1 MSNEETSRGRRR
13 ESADDAR
20 WRDLLARVRRFIR
33 LDDDTLDLLARH
45 APLLTADAETFSQR
59 FYDYLLSYP
68 ETSVLFERLG
78 PDRLH
83 ELTVAQAGHLRGLI
97 ADWPETAGRSVGRVA
112 RAHYA
117 HEVSPVWVAGGFSLY
132 LDHLEARIRE
142 LPLEERPPLRSAV
155 FRVLLADIMLQF
167 AGFESIHNETMT
179 ERATISQAL
188 IETTLKL
195 ADLAAPEDVLASIC
209 TELVTRSRHLPA
221 VWFGLIED
229 THTPIRAYAG
239 AGRRQLW
246 ETVEVDYD
254 PADPL
259 WRALDENRLQV
270 LTCQGQ
276 AVPGWCAWRQ
286 GIEAVAIF
294 PFGRVGGLRGV
305 GVVYSDRSW
314 YFDHIDLTPF
324 GAFARLGQVLLGL
337 KESHLRDPLTG
348 LPNRG
353 LFMDRLRHAMAQNL
367 RRDRM
372 LAVGMIDL
380 DGFKAVNDRMGHPS
394 GDALLREVATRV
406 QAALRQGDTV
416 ARFGGDEFG
425 LLLPDLR
432 TIEEAEVVIERVQQA
447 FTPAFHIH
455 GEQVQVGASLGLTLY
470 PLDDV
475 DAQDL
480 IRHAD
485 IALYQ
490 AKDAGR
496 GVHRLFERD
505 REDHLQRIDLLQR
518 EFLQAMAR
526 DELVLHYQPKVD
538 MSTGEIWGVE
548 VLVRW
553 LRQGELR
560 MPAGFIEA
568 VEQRAP
574 LIRQLGR
581 HMLEAAASQIDHWL
595 GTGRRWYVSVNIGAQ
610 HLLDPAFIED
620 VDEVLA
626 RHPAAAAWLQ
636 IEVTEQA
643 ALRDLES
650 TRRALAACRA
660 RGLAVALDDYGTG
673 HASLTYLQELP
684 ANQIKLDQRF
694 VGRLLVE
701 PRALAIIAGT
711 LTSARLLDLDVVAEG
726 VESVEQGELLLQLG
740 CQVAQGYLI
749 SHPLPADALTAW
761 ADAWLPPPQWTG
773 GEKSV
778 WFTHEDLPLLMART
792 AHRYGVSQ
800 LLGALAVPRSE
811 DHPMLAAHDSVDER
825 HCSLSH
831 WLDGAGSRHRHQPGF
846 DALRQLHHALHEQAA
861 AAVQA
866 WQAGGRAELA
876 HAVGALQQCAQTLDE
891 ALLDLVRRIAGGG
904 SPLDD

>member
-1 MSNEETSRGRRR
+1 MSGKRDSSE
-13 ESADDAR
+13 DIR
-20 WRDLLARVRRFIR
+20 WRDLLSRVRRFIR
-33 LDDDTLDLLARH
+33 LDDDTLS
-45 APLLTADAETFSQR
+45 LLTGHAAHLTAGADQLALR

-68 ETSVLFERLG
+68 ETAAQFERLG
-78 PDRLH
+78 IERLR
-83 ELTVAQAGHLRGLI
+83 ELATIQAAHFRGLI
-97 ADWPETAGRSVGRVA
+97 TDWPETASRSVGHIA

-117 HEVSPVWVAGGFSLY
+117 NDVSPVWVTGGYSLY

-142 LPLEERPPLRSAV
+142 LPEAERPALRSAV

-167 AGFESIHNETMT
+167 AGFEAIHNETMA

-195 ADLAAPEDVLASIC
+195 ADLSAPEDVLASIC
-209 TELVTRSRHLPA
+209 NELVTRSRHLPA

-229 THTPIRAYAG
+229 GHTPITAHAG
-239 AGRRQLW
+239 AGRRRLW
-246 ETVEVDYD
+246 ETVDVPYD

-259 WRALDENRLQV
+259 WQALNDNHLKV
-270 LTCQGQ
+270 LTCQD
-276 AVPGWCAWRQ
+276 ANLPDWCASHQ

-353 LFMDRLRHAMAQNL
+353 LFMDRLRHAMVQSL

-372 LAVGMIDL
+372 LGVGMIDL
-380 DGFKAVNDRMGHPS
+380 DGFKSVNDRMGHPS
-394 GDALLREVATRV
+394 GDALLREVATRI

-425 LLLPDLR
+425 LLLPNLR
-432 TIEEAEVVIERVQQA
+432 TLAEAELVLDRVQRA
-447 FTPAFHIH
+447 FEPVFHIQ
-455 GEQVQVGASLGLTLY
+455 GEQVHVGASLGLTLY

-475 DAQDL
+475 EAQDL

-518 EFLQAMAR
+518 EFLDALEQG
-526 DELVLHYQPKVD
+526 ELVLHYQPKVD
-538 MSTGEIWGVE
+538 MSNGSIWGME
-548 VLVRW
+548 ALIRW
-553 LRQGELR
+553 RRDGELR
-560 MPAGFIEA
+560 MPSSFIEA
-568 VEQRAP
+568 VELRAQ
-574 LIRQLGR
+574 LVRQLGR
-581 HMLEAAASQIDHWL
+581 YVLEAAAMQIDHWL
-595 GTGRRWYVSVNIGAQ
+595 AAGYEWYVSVNIGAQ
-610 HLLDPAFIED
+610 HLLDPAFIDD
-620 VDEVLA
+620 VDDVLR
-626 RHPAAAAWLQ
+626 RHPAVTPWLQ

-643 ALRDLES
+643 ALRDLVT
-650 TRRALAACRA
+650 TRRALTACRE

-694 VGRLLVE
+694 VGRLLKE

-711 LTSARLLDLDVVAEG
+711 LTSARLLNLDVVAEG

-740 CQVAQGYLI
+740 CQIAQGYLI
-749 SHPLPADALTAW
+749 SHPLPAEALAAW
-761 ADAWLPPPQWTG
+761 AAGWQPPAEWMG
-773 GEKSV
+773 DEKSV
-778 WFTHEDLPLLMART
+778 WFTYDDLPLLMART
-792 AHRYGVSQ
+792 AHRHGVAQQ
-800 LLGALAVPRSE
+800 LEALALPWCDEYPLLPLHDCVDEHACALGA
-811 DHPMLAAHDSVDER
+811 
-825 HCSLSH
+825 
-831 WLDGAGSRHRHQPGF
+831 WLVGAGRRYGRLPGF
-846 DALRQLHHALHEQAA
+846 AELQRCHSDLHARALEATL
-861 AAVQA
+861 A
-866 WQAGGRAELA
+866 WQAGDDKTVQRGIVDFERSAQ
-876 HAVGALQQCAQTLDE
+876 ALDD
-891 ALLDLVRRIAGGG
+891 ALLTLVRHIANGGDQAG
-904 SPLDD
+904 AG